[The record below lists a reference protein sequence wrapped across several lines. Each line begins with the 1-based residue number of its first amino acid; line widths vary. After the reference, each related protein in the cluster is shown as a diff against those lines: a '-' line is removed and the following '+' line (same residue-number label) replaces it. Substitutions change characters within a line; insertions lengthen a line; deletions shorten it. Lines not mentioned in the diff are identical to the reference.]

1 MNGKVNGRAS
11 FRGGGQCFQAIPHF
25 KTEQEVFWHGV
36 FGDDYIERNSY
47 EKLLPDYVAKWA
59 LWLTKT
65 GNINSCLEFG
75 ANIGIN
81 LKAVQTLMPQCELS
95 VIEINHKA
103 CEEYLSKFIKKE
115 NIFEGS
121 ILDYNVN
128 KKYDLTF
135 VNGVLIHI
143 NPDELQDVYAKL
155 YESSSKYIIIAE
167 YFSPTPVMVEY
178 RGNTER
184 LFKRDFA
191 GEMMDKYPDLEL
203 LDYGFLYKRAKSF
216 PHDNFNWFIL
226 KKS

>member
-1 MNGKVNGRAS
+1 M
-11 FRGGGQCFQAIPHF
+11 
-25 KTEQEVFWHGV
+25 

-103 CEEYLSKFIKKE
+103 CEEYL
-115 NIFEGS
+115 
-121 ILDYNVN
+121 
-128 KKYDLTF
+128 
-135 VNGVLIHI
+135 NGVLIHI